1 MCYTPKNKA
10 GGGHMAAASGSGE
23 SPPASPT
30 AAAASGPRNKEK
42 QGEEEANVTIID
54 SERKTTDAYDE
65 DLKRT
70 DTPGYILALAPWID
84 TLNWGLN
91 PVMYSLAYV
100 GECLG
105 WGRGGEG
112 PTRGGVVF
120 THCMCA
126 FKGSQTHVFMG
137 RAACLPPSDLHH
149 PSISPPPPLPSDLH
163 PSPLRKHKNSPHRS
177 HHPRTHPPSEKP
189 KTVLAYQLY
198 SGDWLSWREL
208 AFGYVH
214 SYWRF
219 IMGWG
224 ERAACVLWGG

>member
-100 GECLG
+100 GECLSRVQPGGRREAAQGG
-105 WGRGGEG
+105 WR
-112 PTRGGVVF
+112 RWL
-120 THCMCA
+120 CMC
-126 FKGSQTHVFMG
+126 V
-137 RAACLPPSDLHH
+137 CD
-149 PSISPPPPLPSDLH
+149 
-163 PSPLRKHKNSPHRS
+163 N
-177 HHPRTHPPSEKP
+177 
-189 KTVLAYQLY
+189 V
-198 SGDWLSWREL
+198 
-208 AFGYVH
+208 
-214 SYWRF
+214 
-219 IMGWG
+219 
-224 ERAACVLWGG
+224 